1 MMNEEER
8 ALTPLIPRDR
18 IQKRV
23 RDLASEI
30 SRDFAGKE
38 PLFIGVLNGAVFFLC
53 DLLREVS
60 VSSRMDFIKASSYG
74 TGRASSGQVHL
85 SKDLDFDV
93 QGKDVILVE
102 DIVDTGLTLNRIQ
115 EWLAERRPA
124 SVRIC
129 ALIDKRERR
138 MEEVDIDYV
147 GFQVKEGFLVGYGL
161 DCNERYRHLPDIYT
175 LD

>member
-1 MMNEEER
+1 MMNDDEQ
-8 ALTPLIPRDR
+8 ALTLLIPRDR

-38 PLFIGVLNGAVFFLC
+38 PLFVGVLNGAVFFLC

-74 TGRASSGQVHL
+74 TGRASCGQVSL
-85 SKDLDFDV
+85 SKDLGFDV

-175 LD
+175 LG